1 MLPLRGR
8 DPSPGPCGRRRM
20 PLRDDGIYLVVANF
34 VLVLFV
40 LVLTPAGGLLVD
52 LILGAAK
59 AFADWIIRVF

>member
-1 MLPLRGR
+1 
-8 DPSPGPCGRRRM
+8 M